1 MLGSLP
7 VDVVHTL
14 YAGHHG
20 WLRSWL
26 NKRLGNTSDA
36 ADLTQ
41 DTFTR
46 ILEARRRPDA
56 PELRLQEP
64 RAYLTTVAKH
74 VLSNFLRRQSLE
86 RAWLEALAQVPEPT
100 APSPEQRALILET
113 LHEIDAMLNR
123 LPVRAR
129 TAFLMAQLDGL
140 TYKQIA
146 QTLHVTDRTVRNYM
160 AQAFELC
167 LLLDAG

>member
-1 MLGSLP
+1 M
-7 VDVVHTL
+7 DVVQTL

-20 WLRSWL
+20 WLRNWL

-36 ADLTQ
+36 ADLAQ

-56 PELRLQEP
+56 QELRLQEP

-86 RAWLEALAQVPEPT
+86 RAWLEALSLMPEPT
-100 APSPEQRALILET
+100 TPSVEQRALILET
-113 LHEIDAMLNR
+113 LHQIDAMLNR
-123 LPVRAR
+123 LPAKAR
-129 TAFLMAQLDGL
+129 TAFLMAQLDGM
-140 TYKQIA
+140 TYREIASTMQI
-146 QTLHVTDRTVRNYM
+146 TDRTVRRYM
-160 AQAFELC
+160 AQAFEQC
-167 LLLDAG
+167 LLLAA

>member
-1 MLGSLP
+1 M
-7 VDVVHTL
+7 DVVHTL

>member
-1 MLGSLP
+1 M
-7 VDVVHTL
+7 DVVHTL

-86 RAWLEALAQVPEPT
+86 RAWLEALAQMPEPT